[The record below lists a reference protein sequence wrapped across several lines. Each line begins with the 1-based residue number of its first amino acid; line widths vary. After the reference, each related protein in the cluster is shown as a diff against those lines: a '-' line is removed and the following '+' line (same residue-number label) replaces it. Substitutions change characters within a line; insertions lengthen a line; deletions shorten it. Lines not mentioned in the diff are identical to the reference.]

1 MRAQV
6 QGIEVDFSSDTPVY
20 QQIAGGVR
28 ALVAR
33 GELADGAELPSVR
46 DLAARV
52 GVNLNTVARAY
63 RTLADEGLLDL
74 RHGSRARVKS
84 HRVLDVQ
91 PTDGL
96 ERQVHDVA
104 SRLVLQGAGPE
115 EVKRFFATALAR
127 FFQVST
133 EKE

>member
-1 MRAQV
+1 ML
-6 QGIEVDFSSDTPVY
+6 GIEVDFSSNTPVY

-28 ALVAR
+28 ALVAK
-33 GELADGAELPSVR
+33 GGLADGAELPSVR
-46 DLAARV
+46 ELAARV

-84 HRVLDVQ
+84 GRVPEVQ
-91 PTDGL
+91 PTEGL

-104 SRLVLQGAGPE
+104 SRLVLQGAGPD
-115 EVKRFFATALAR
+115 EVKRFFSSALER
-127 FFQVST
+127 FF
-133 EKE
+133 E